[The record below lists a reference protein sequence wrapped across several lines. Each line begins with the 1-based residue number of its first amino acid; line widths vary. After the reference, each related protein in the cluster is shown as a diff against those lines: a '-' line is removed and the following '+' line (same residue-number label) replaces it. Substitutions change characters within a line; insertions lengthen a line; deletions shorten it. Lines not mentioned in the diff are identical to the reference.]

1 MKRTLLSFLGV
12 SALCAMLA
20 ATANAAS
27 RELTSF
33 SGYKP
38 AKENAPAANRVESR
52 VRAQWAKDAPAGI
65 PVCGEFVAS
74 SSEPQAKILFS
85 TDRAV
90 KDFKVLALAFESV
103 DENGKVSFAVKEL
116 YRLDQLTPEH
126 PLAVV
131 TTFFGDLPNNGVSYV
146 GEDGATRNFAVNVSG
161 EDGSLMLTEF

>member
-1 MKRTLLSFLGV
+1 MKRTLLSFLGL

-20 ATANAAS
+20 APANAAS
-27 RELTSF
+27 RDLTPF
-33 SGYKP
+33 SEYKP
-38 AKENAPAANRVESR
+38 AGENAPAANRAEPL

-65 PVCGEFVAS
+65 SVCGEFVAG

-85 TDRAV
+85 ADRAV

-116 YRLDQLTPEH
+116 YRLDQLAPEH

-131 TTFFGDLPNNGVSYV
+131 TTFF
-146 GEDGATRNFAVNVSG
+146 ATCPTTA
-161 EDGSLMLTEF
+161 SLTSARTARRGTSPST